1 MEMADELQ
9 EERRDVQRWGDYGRE
24 VKKMGR
30 IAVPM
35 VVVAALQY
43 LMQMVAVIMVGH
55 VDQLALSSLAI
66 ATSLTNVT
74 GFSLLS
80 GLVGGLETLCGQAF
94 GAKQHHKIGI
104 YTCSAIISLLLVCIP
119 ISISWIFLDK
129 FLILIHQDP
138 EISHEARKYSIYL
151 IPALFFGAIVKPL
164 VRSLQTQ
171 SLTLPLLVSSAVVL
185 CFHVPLCWAL
195 VFKSKMGG
203 VGAALAFSVSNLFY
217 LILIVFYLKF
227 SSMCKNTS
235 VTISMDA
242 VLGIKEFFRFA
253 IPSAVMICLK
263 WWSLEI
269 LILLSGLLPNAKLE
283 TSVLSICLTIS
294 TLHFTI
300 PYGFGAAAST
310 RVSNEL
316 GAGNPQAAKLAVHTV
331 MFVIVIEAI
340 IVSATVFGCRNYIGK
355 AFSNETEVVSYVA
368 SMSPFISLS
377 IITDSLQATIS
388 GIARGSGW
396 QHIGAYVNLGA
407 FYLFGVPSGIVL
419 GFPVHLRAKGLWIG
433 IVIGSI
439 IQSTCLS
446 LVTGLTDWQK
456 QAIKAKERI
465 SKVSSIVDDDIET
478 RE

>member
-55 VDQLALSSLAI
+55 VDQLSLSSLAI

-94 GAKQHHKIGI
+94 GAKQHHKIGV

>member
-1 MEMADELQ
+1 M
-9 EERRDVQRWGDYGRE
+9 
-24 VKKMGR
+24 
-30 IAVPM
+30 
-35 VVVAALQY
+35 
-43 LMQMVAVIMVGH
+43 
-55 VDQLALSSLAI
+55 
-66 ATSLTNVT
+66 
-74 GFSLLS
+74 
-80 GLVGGLETLCGQAF
+80 ETLCGQAF

-253 IPSAVMICLK
+253 IPSAVMI
-263 WWSLEI
+263 W
-269 LILLSGLLPNAKLE
+269 
-283 TSVLSICLTIS
+283 
-294 TLHFTI
+294 
-300 PYGFGAAAST
+300 
-310 RVSNEL
+310 
-316 GAGNPQAAKLAVHTV
+316 
-331 MFVIVIEAI
+331 
-340 IVSATVFGCRNYIGK
+340 
-355 AFSNETEVVSYVA
+355 
-368 SMSPFISLS
+368 
-377 IITDSLQATIS
+377 
-388 GIARGSGW
+388 
-396 QHIGAYVNLGA
+396 
-407 FYLFGVPSGIVL
+407 
-419 GFPVHLRAKGLWIG
+419 
-433 IVIGSI
+433 
-439 IQSTCLS
+439 
-446 LVTGLTDWQK
+446 
-456 QAIKAKERI
+456 
-465 SKVSSIVDDDIET
+465 
-478 RE
+478 

>member
-1 MEMADELQ
+1 MEMVDELQ

-24 VKKMGR
+24 VNKMGR

-55 VDQLALSSLAI
+55 VDQLSLSSLAI

-94 GAKQHHKIGI
+94 GAKQHNKIGV

-119 ISISWIFLDK
+119 ISILWIFLDK
-129 FLILIHQDP
+129 FLILIHQDL
-138 EISHEARKYSIYL
+138 EISHETRKYSIYL

-171 SLTLPLLVSSAVVL
+171 SLTLPLLVSSGLVL

-227 SSMCKNTS
+227 SKMCKNTS

-242 VLGIKEFFRFA
+242 IIGIKEFFRFA

-340 IVSATVFGCRNYIGK
+340 IVSTTVFGCRHYIGK